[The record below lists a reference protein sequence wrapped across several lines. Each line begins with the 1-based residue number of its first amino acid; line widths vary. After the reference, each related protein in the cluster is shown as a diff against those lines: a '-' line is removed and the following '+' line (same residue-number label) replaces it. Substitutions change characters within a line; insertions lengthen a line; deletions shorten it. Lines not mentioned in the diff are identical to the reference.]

1 MHESLSTLL
10 RDLEIRLLDPDVR
23 RSPAEIDRLLADEFI
38 EFGSSGR
45 VYCKKDCA
53 GGMPPLRI
61 DISQFHAQLMAPG
74 LALVTY
80 RAVNYEPSRPHLR
93 HTLRSSIWKLNGGQ
107 WQMVFHQG
115 TPAAPPD
122 DGSDAT

>member
-10 RDLEIRLLDPDVR
+10 RDLEVRLLDPDVR
-23 RSPAEIDRLLADEFI
+23 RSAAEIDCLLADEFV

-45 VYCKKDCA
+45 VYRKKDCA
-53 GGMPPLRI
+53 GGMPPARI
-61 DISQFHAQLMAPG
+61 GISDFQARLLGPG

-80 RAVNYEPSRPHLR
+80 RAVNHEPSRPELK
-93 HTLRSSIWKLNGGQ
+93 HTLRSSIWRLKGGQ

-115 TPAAPPD
+115 TPTADPGGVGA
-122 DGSDAT
+122 G